1 MRQSKESGND
11 SDREA
16 DKSGAAIEYAL
27 VELNKDIGWLG
38 GMIGQFANK
47 KSLAGSYRLK
57 KYFRRSCKFPESS
70 SDRALP
76 HSFLGCR
83 LRFVHSGASFFEDS
97 SFVVV
102 RMALTGWPQ
111 LGGDIRTRRDNVSKS
126 KVSTLARLQPFTPNH
141 SPAGK
146 A

>member
-76 HSFLGCR
+76 T
-83 LRFVHSGASFFEDS
+83 ASLD
-97 SFVVV
+97 
-102 RMALTGWPQ
+102 A
-111 LGGDIRTRRDNVSKS
+111 DCVS
-126 KVSTLARLQPFTPNH
+126 STLALLSSKIAALWSSGWH
-141 SPAGK
+141 
-146 A
+146 